1 MGNLSL
7 SSALTTTERSREF
20 WRSVLR
26 EGGFTEIPRW
36 TLDPVAGFGEHEARI
51 PDELVT
57 ALRRLAN
64 EFAVPFSSVLLA
76 AHAKVL
82 GTLSGESEVCT
93 GYVLESDSPLPL
105 RMTLGPRSW
114 REVLLGAAQ
123 AEAELAAHKGF
134 PVDDLCRELG
144 IS

>member
-36 TLDPVAGFGEHEARI
+36 TLDPVAGFGEHEASI
-51 PDELVT
+51 PDELVA

-64 EFAVPFSSVLLA
+64 DLAVSLSSVLLA

-82 GTLSGESEVCT
+82 GELSGERDVCI
-93 GYVLESDSPLPL
+93 GYAPE
-105 RMTLGPRSW
+105 
-114 REVLLGAAQ
+114 LGA
-123 AEAELAAHKGF
+123 
-134 PVDDLCRELG
+134 
-144 IS
+144 